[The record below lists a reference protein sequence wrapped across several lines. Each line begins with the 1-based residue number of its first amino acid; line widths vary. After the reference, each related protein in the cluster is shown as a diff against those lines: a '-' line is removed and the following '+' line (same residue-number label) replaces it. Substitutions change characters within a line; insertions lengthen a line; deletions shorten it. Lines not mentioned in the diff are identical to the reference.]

1 MNGTIEEGYAERRR
15 EEVERDKLE
24 EKRRAKLDKTNIV
37 DIEQISLKLE
47 RMLLLGLPVKQIKYL
62 LTITAEI
69 YNLAV
74 EKLKADTGITDE
86 QILEARAERIR
97 MIEELT
103 IMLRKKGYTN
113 EEIAAQI
120 EFGNKDRIKEK
131 VRELKKAGKLTK
143 KDIENGKT
151 ERRIREFVLKGLQ
164 NGLTEIEIAT
174 SCKIKELGEKDVIVY
189 IDELI
194 ELHCITVEQII
205 EAQGIREEKEELK
218 RRAKEVEPFQ
228 EQIEHLYRLGFSG
241 KQITKITKL
250 SDGYVRK
257 IRDKL
262 GITVEHSKEWQS
274 RREEMADKR
283 RFDISKMVSF
293 TMDIDTQIFKDQIE
307 YLKAGMELDGV
318 RPLDI
323 KSISK
328 IILMEHSLLTLGNI
342 NFAVRGFSYLDKL
355 EEAVSFI
362 NECLDAARTYEDT
375 KNNGK
380 LISMRE
386 LLERKIARQKEEQA
400 KRGAKTHKSRRE
412 AWIASSVKATP
423 QREVKPPHE
432 GDEAPERADTRS
444 VVDSEIA
451 E

>member
-194 ELHCITVEQII
+194 
-205 EAQGIREEKEELK
+205 A
-218 RRAKEVEPFQ
+218 
-228 EQIEHLYRLGFSG
+228 
-241 KQITKITKL
+241 
-250 SDGYVRK
+250 
-257 IRDKL
+257 
-262 GITVEHSKEWQS
+262 
-274 RREEMADKR
+274 
-283 RFDISKMVSF
+283 
-293 TMDIDTQIFKDQIE
+293 
-307 YLKAGMELDGV
+307 
-318 RPLDI
+318 
-323 KSISK
+323 
-328 IILMEHSLLTLGNI
+328 
-342 NFAVRGFSYLDKL
+342 
-355 EEAVSFI
+355 
-362 NECLDAARTYEDT
+362 
-375 KNNGK
+375 
-380 LISMRE
+380 
-386 LLERKIARQKEEQA
+386 
-400 KRGAKTHKSRRE
+400 
-412 AWIASSVKATP
+412 
-423 QREVKPPHE
+423 
-432 GDEAPERADTRS
+432 
-444 VVDSEIA
+444 
-451 E
+451 

>member
-174 SCKIKELGEKDVIVY
+174 SCKIKEL
-189 IDELI
+189 
-194 ELHCITVEQII
+194 HN
-205 EAQGIREEKEELK
+205 
-218 RRAKEVEPFQ
+218 
-228 EQIEHLYRLGFSG
+228 
-241 KQITKITKL
+241 
-250 SDGYVRK
+250 
-257 IRDKL
+257 
-262 GITVEHSKEWQS
+262 S
-274 RREEMADKR
+274 RTNNRSTRDKR
-283 RFDISKMVSF
+283 RKRR
-293 TMDIDTQIFKDQIE
+293 TKE
-307 YLKAGMELDGV
+307 
-318 RPLDI
+318 
-323 KSISK
+323 KS
-328 IILMEHSLLTLGNI
+328 
-342 NFAVRGFSYLDKL
+342 
-355 EEAVSFI
+355 
-362 NECLDAARTYEDT
+362 
-375 KNNGK
+375 
-380 LISMRE
+380 
-386 LLERKIARQKEEQA
+386 
-400 KRGAKTHKSRRE
+400 
-412 AWIASSVKATP
+412 
-423 QREVKPPHE
+423 
-432 GDEAPERADTRS
+432 
-444 VVDSEIA
+444 
-451 E
+451 